1 MANGNQQDFS
11 PQAIQNRILAG
22 ATPLFRQGA
31 QAVRQAA
38 GGAARRRGVFGAGDI
53 SRQATEPLGQ
63 ALGQTAL
70 RAGETGERM
79 GAEFEKQRRSLEQ
92 QLTLQ
97 RESLAQQK
105 ELEANRLAE
114 MVAARQQQAQ
124 MQFFPHTGFTPGLA
138 ELTGLTGEGGFLGG
152 PSAFRGLQR
161 QVGQLGLPGQPFGGG
176 QFGGQGQF
184 GLSGLGGASNLQLQR
199 MFPGMSRGGRLQMA
213 MNLGLLPGG
222 IQPGQFQR

>member
-11 PQAIQNRILAG
+11 PQGIQNRILAG
-22 ATPLFRQGA
+22 ASPLFRQGA

-105 ELEANRLAE
+105 ELEQARLQE
-114 MVAARQQQAQ
+114 MIAQRQQQAQ
-124 MQFFPHTGFTPGLA
+124 LQFFPQTGFTPQLA
-138 ELTGLTGEGGFLGG
+138 ELTGLQGEGGFLGG

-161 QVGQLGLPGQPFGGG
+161 DIGQLNLPGQPFGGG
-176 QFGGQGQF
+176 QFGGRGGF
-184 GLSGLGGASNLQLQR
+184 GLGGLGGQSQLRLQS

-213 MNLGLLPGG
+213 MNLGLIPGG

>member
-11 PQAIQNRILAG
+11 PQGIQNRILAG
-22 ATPLFRQGA
+22 ASPLFRQGA

-105 ELEANRLAE
+105 ELEQARLQE
-114 MVAARQQQAQ
+114 MIAQRQQQAQ
-124 MQFFPHTGFTPGLA
+124 LQFFPQTGFTPQLA
-138 ELTGLTGEGGFLGG
+138 ELTGLQGEGGFLGG
-152 PSAFRGLQR
+152 PTAFRGLQR
-161 QVGQLGLPGQPFGGG
+161 EVGRLGLPGQPFGQQGFG
-176 QFGGQGQF
+176 QQGFGG
-184 GLSGLGGASNLQLQR
+184 GLGAGMNLQLQR
-199 MFPGMSRGGRLQMA
+199 MFPGMSRGMRLQNA
-213 MNLGLLPGG
+213 MNMGLIPGG